1 MGRLFSAR
9 EKTNVVVGMD
19 ILTDNVFYL
28 RNYGKD
34 NEVKTFLKN
43 QPKYPVA
50 KRKKN
55 AHLKQR

>member
-1 MGRLFSAR
+1 
-9 EKTNVVVGMD
+9 MD